1 MRNDYTCLTVFFP
14 PRPFLALG
22 NQDVLDLIDRP
33 RTGILKILD
42 EQCIVDWGTE
52 RKFSLS
58 LYSTCEKAGQRF
70 HVSSAQR
77 VRNKFAIEHY
87 AGFVEYS
94 TENWLEKNR
103 DQLPAASAELLE
115 SSDFELIG
123 KIKVNPLKRLV
134 STQGMLMTRVS

>member
-1 MRNDYTCLTVFFP
+1 MPHCLFP
-14 PRPFLALG
+14 PLPFLAPG

-58 LYSTCEKAGQRF
+58 LYSTCDKASQRF